1 LTPDVEAWQTVSMTT
16 EKSTAKSTPA
26 AAAEAEFEKR
36 RKQFGG
42 DVKVARMFAR
52 EEYDRVAGRR

>member
-1 LTPDVEAWQTVSMTT
+1 MTT

>member
-1 LTPDVEAWQTVSMTT
+1 MSMTT
-16 EKSTAKSTPA
+16 EKNTPSTTTPA